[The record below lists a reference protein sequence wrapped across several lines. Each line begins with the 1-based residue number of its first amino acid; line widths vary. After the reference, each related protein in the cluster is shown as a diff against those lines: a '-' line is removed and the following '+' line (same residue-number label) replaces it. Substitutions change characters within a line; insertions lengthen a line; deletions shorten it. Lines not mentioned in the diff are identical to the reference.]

1 VTTGHALSIDSERR
15 IIMTKKNLRTLAN
28 DTAGLSTVE
37 YVIILILI
45 AVVGITA
52 WRTFGNTVVTK
63 INSGNSQVSGLGP

>member
-1 VTTGHALSIDSERR
+1 
-15 IIMTKKNLRTLAN
+15 MKKNNVRALIK
-28 DTAGLSTVE
+28 DTEGLSTVE

>member
-1 VTTGHALSIDSERR
+1 
-15 IIMTKKNLRTLAN
+15 MKKNNVRALIK
-28 DTAGLSTVE
+28 DTEGLSTVE

-52 WRTFGNTVVTK
+52 WRTFGNTVVSK

>member
-1 VTTGHALSIDSERR
+1 
-15 IIMTKKNLRTLAN
+15 
-28 DTAGLSTVE
+28 
-37 YVIILILI
+37 VIILILI

>member
-1 VTTGHALSIDSERR
+1 
-15 IIMTKKNLRTLAN
+15 MKKNNVRALIK
-28 DTAGLSTVE
+28 DTEGLSTVE

-63 INSGNSQVSGLGP
+63 INSGNSQISGLGP

>member
-1 VTTGHALSIDSERR
+1 
-15 IIMTKKNLRTLAN
+15 MNKNTRSLMK
-28 DTAGLSTVE
+28 DDAGLSTVE

-45 AVVGITA
+45 AVVGIAA

>member
-1 VTTGHALSIDSERR
+1 
-15 IIMTKKNLRTLAN
+15 MNKNLRSLHQNTE
-28 DTAGLSTVE
+28 GLSTVE

-63 INSGNSQVSGLGP
+63 INSGNSQISGLGP